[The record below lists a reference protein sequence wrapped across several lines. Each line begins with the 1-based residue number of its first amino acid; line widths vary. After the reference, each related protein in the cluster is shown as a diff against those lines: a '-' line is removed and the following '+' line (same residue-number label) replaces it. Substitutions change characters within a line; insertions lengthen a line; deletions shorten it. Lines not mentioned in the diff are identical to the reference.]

1 MRQVLCQACHRIG
14 SWGSLTGI
22 SLILQ
27 FAVQAEDSVQFN
39 REIRPILADN
49 CFHCHGPDE
58 RSRQADLRLDV
69 PSSTQQNS
77 IVIPEDPDHSELY
90 RRLVTEDDDLRMPP
104 ASSHKHL
111 SQEQIA
117 LIRSWIQQGA
127 PYETHWSLKPLRQ
140 LDLGSSVDSDTNRDI
155 FGSAQ
160 IENAAQIV
168 DKVSIQTTVSRFID
182 SWIDLQHKQKQ
193 LVVSPPAD
201 QVTLLRRL
209 WFDVVGLPPSR
220 DDMNSFLKDS
230 SQEAYA
236 GQVDQLLASPH
247 FGERMAI
254 WWLDLVRFADSVGYH
269 GDQEI
274 SVWPYRD
281 YVIESFN
288 KNKPFDQFTIEQL
301 AGDLLPQPN
310 DQTRIASGYNRLG
323 MMSAEGGVQDK
334 EYLAKYVAERV
345 RNVSGTWLGL
355 TMGCCECHDHKFDSF
370 TSREFYQMEAFFAD
384 IKERGLYAGANADGN
399 WGPNMQTPSPQQ
411 VEQLEQLNQARA
423 DIQAKQEQ
431 QRQAE
436 QSQWEKQIND
446 WHTLVPLIAR
456 SESGS
461 TLTIQDDHSVL
472 ATGPAMLTDTYEVSF
487 LRLPESVTA
496 IKLQVLPDESLP
508 KRGPGRAANGN
519 FVLTEVEAAVVLQS
533 ESPATSNET
542 VDQTAAVTKDQGAPP
557 LQEAIRQVK
566 LVDAAASVEQTESI
580 EGNPYQRWSIAAAI
594 DQDGKGSQWGWA
606 VLPEAGRANEAVF
619 RLELPLTLK
628 DGQLLKIRL
637 LQKHDQSQHL
647 LGRFRLLAS
656 TQPLDPEELV
666 HTRVLARALQRS
678 PEQRTG
684 RQQEIISQ
692 HFLTKASQLQP
703 LRNQQAT
710 IDSSIA
716 KLNSEIPTTLVT
728 QSVPPRE
735 IRVLPRGNWR
745 DDSGEIVMPAFPA
758 AIHVPSFSL
767 PTDRR
772 MTRLDLAQWLVA
784 PDHPVT
790 ARVLANRLWKLYFG
804 AGLSRKLD
812 DVGAQG
818 EPPTHP
824 ELLDYLSQ
832 QLIQSGWNIK
842 QLIRSML
849 LTRAYQRSSLA
860 TAEQREIDPTNR
872 LLARQARFR
881 LDAELV
887 RDNALA
893 VSGLLNRQIGGRSVK
908 PYQPAGYWDY
918 LNFPTRQ
925 WKDDMG
931 DQLYRRG
938 LYTHWQR
945 QYLHP
950 SLLAFDAPNRE
961 ECTADRPRSNT
972 PLQAL
977 ALLNDPTYI
986 EAARVLADR
995 ALAEST
1001 NDDQDRIVW
1010 LFREVLSR
1018 QPLTNELQ
1026 LLMSLLESAK
1036 TEYRE
1041 NPGAAEELLAVG
1053 SAQRTGHDARQLA
1066 AWCSVTRTLLNLHEF
1081 VTRN

>member
-1 MRQVLCQACHRIG
+1 MLKVLSQACKRSGGWVALTSIG
-14 SWGSLTGI
+14 VFLH
-22 SLILQ
+22 IL
-27 FAVQAEDSVQFN
+27 VQAGNIRAEDVVQFN
-39 REIRPILADN
+39 SEIRPILADN

-69 PSSTQQNS
+69 PSTSDQSSTLVPGN
-77 IVIPEDPDHSELY
+77 PDQSQLY
-90 RRLVTEDDDLRMPP
+90 QRLVTDDADLRMPP
-104 ASSHKHL
+104 ASSHKQL
-111 SQEQIA
+111 SQDQIA
-117 LIRSWIQQGA
+117 LIKIWIQQGA
-127 PYETHWSLKPLRQ
+127 PYETHWSLKPISHWGA
-140 LDLGSSVDSDTNRDI
+140 GSRMD
-155 FGSAQ
+155 GSAGETSFSADQ
-160 IENAAQIV
+160 SGGI
-168 DKVSIQTTVSRFID
+168 SIQATVSQVID
-182 SWIDLQHKQKQ
+182 RWIDLGHQQSK
-193 LVVSPPAD
+193 LVASPPAD
-201 QVTLLRRL
+201 PVTLLRRL
-209 WFDVVGLPPSR
+209 WLDVVGLPPSR
-220 DDMNSFLKDS
+220 DVVNAFLNDS

-269 GDQEI
+269 GDQEV

-281 YVIESFN
+281 YVIDSFN
-288 KNKPFDQFTIEQL
+288 QNKPWTQFTIEQL
-301 AGDLLPQPN
+301 AGDLLPQAN

-384 IKERGLYAGANADGN
+384 VKERGLYAGANADGN
-399 WGPNMQTPSPQQ
+399 WGPNLQTPSPQQ
-411 VEQLEQLNQARA
+411 VQQLAQLNQARA
-423 DIQAKQEQ
+423 DIQAKKEQ
-431 QRQAE
+431 QRQAA
-436 QSQWEKQIND
+436 QSKWEHQIGH

-461 TLTIQDDHSVL
+461 QLTVRDDHSVM
-472 ATGPAMLTDTYEVSF
+472 ASGQAALTDTYEVSF
-487 LRLPESVTA
+487 LHLPDHTTA
-496 IKLQVLPDESLP
+496 FKLQVLPDESLP

-519 FVLTEVEAAVVLQS
+519 FVLTEVEAAVVAQS
-533 ESPATSNET
+533 DSPATSNET
-542 VDQTAAVTKDQGAPP
+542 VDQTAAGTNDLIAQP
-557 LQEAIRQVK
+557 LQQAVRQVK
-566 LVDAAASVEQTESI
+566 LVAAAASVEQTESI
-580 EGNPYQRWSIAAAI
+580 EGNPYQRWSIAATI
-594 DQDGKGSQWGWA
+594 DQDAKGSQWGWA
-606 VLPEAGRANEAVF
+606 VLPEAGRGNEAVF
-619 RLELPLTLK
+619 RFESPLTLEE
-628 DGQLLKIRL
+628 GQLLKIRL
-637 LQKHDQSQHL
+637 VQKHEQSQHL

-656 TQPLDPEELV
+656 TESLSPEEMV

-678 PEQRTG
+678 PEQRTA
-684 RQQEIISQ
+684 RQQEIIRQ
-692 HFLTKASQLQP
+692 HFLAKASQLQP
-703 LRNQQAT
+703 LRDQQAT
-710 IDSSIA
+710 VDSSIA
-716 KLNSEIPTTLVT
+716 KLKLEIPTTLIT

-735 IRVLPRGNWR
+735 IRVLPRGNWL

-790 ARVLANRLWKLYFG
+790 ARVLTNRLWKLYFG

-860 TAEQREIDPTNR
+860 TEEQLGIDPTNR

-887 RDNALA
+887 RDNAMA
-893 VSGLLNRQIGGRSVK
+893 VSGLLSRQIGGRSVK

-925 WKDDMG
+925 WKDEAG

-972 PLQAL
+972 PLQSL

-986 EAARVLADR
+986 EAARVLAAR
-995 ALAEST
+995 AMTESVD
-1001 NDDQDRIVW
+1001 NDQDRIVW
-1010 LFREVLSR
+1010 LFSEVLSR
-1018 QPLTNELQ
+1018 EPLAGERQ
-1026 LLMSLLESAK
+1026 LLGSLLESARL
-1036 TEYRE
+1036 EYRD
-1041 NPGAAEELLAVG
+1041 NPSAAEELLAVG
-1053 SAQRTGHDARQLA
+1053 NAPRTDHDAQQLA